1 MDIGSYI
8 AMASIAVILLYAILI
23 YNGLVRIRHNVSK
36 AWANIDVL
44 LKQRHD
50 ELPKLVAVCKGYMQ
64 HEREVL
70 ENIVNARSMASDART
85 HEDVKK
91 VGESETLMRRG
102 LNQLFMAVEAYPD
115 LKADRQFKHLQQ
127 RITGLENQIA
137 DRREYYNET
146 VRVNNTRIEMFP
158 DIIIARL
165 FNFGQ
170 RIFLRFSEVER
181 ADVHISTLFKAE

>member
-1 MDIGSYI
+1 LIYT
-8 AMASIAVILLYAILI
+8 VLI
-23 YNGLVRIRHNVSK
+23 YNGLVRIKHSVSK

-50 ELPKLVAVCKGYMQ
+50 ELPKLIEVCKGYMK
-64 HEREVL
+64 HERGVL
-70 ENIVNARSMASDART
+70 EEVIKARSMASDART
-85 HEDVKK
+85 NEDINK
-91 VGESETLMRRG
+91 VGESETLMRQG
-102 LNQLFMAVEAYPD
+102 LGKLFMTVEAYPD
-115 LKADRQFKHLQQ
+115 LKANQQFKHLQH

-158 DIIIARL
+158 DVIIARI

-170 RIFLRFSEVER
+170 RVFLRFSEAEL
-181 ADVHISTLFKAE
+181 ADVNVGALFNGE